1 MKQDYV
7 ASGTNLKIDQNTAM
21 HREILRQPLLLKKYS
36 TSLIHDYT
44 EYPTKFNWKEEY
56 KSNDFKKDLT
66 GFIEN
71 QKDLA
76 MLYIHTP
83 FCEELCYFCLCS
95 KAITKDYA
103 KVKKIFV

>member
-7 ASGTNLKIDQNTAM
+7 AGGANPEIYQDNPM
-21 HREILRQPLLLKKYS
+21 HREILCQPLLLKKYS

-44 EYPTKFNWKEEY
+44 EYPTKFNWKEDY

-66 GFIEN
+66 GFIQN
-71 QKDLA
+71 QKDSA

-83 FCEELCYFCLCS
+83 FCEEL
-95 KAITKDYA
+95 
-103 KVKKIFV
+103 